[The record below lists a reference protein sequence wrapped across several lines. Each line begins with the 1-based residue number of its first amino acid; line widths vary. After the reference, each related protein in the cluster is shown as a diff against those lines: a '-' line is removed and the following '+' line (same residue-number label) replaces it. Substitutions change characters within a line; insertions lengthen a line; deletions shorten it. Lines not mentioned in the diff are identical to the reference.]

1 MANGRIQMNCR
12 GCGVEVEPS
21 EDQVNSTV
29 DEILETSLK
38 HAEKTG
44 GVCPLC
50 GHSKE
55 VPYSQRKSVLFALLM
70 ACLLVLGVGALVF
83 RQLRQT
89 ERASVVSAAISRIS
103 GNADVVQLMGT
114 PIKAEPGVAGDIRH
128 DETGWKEARLLIPV
142 RGPHGVAQVHVIAG
156 EGSDAW
162 VFTTFEVV
170 FEKERKKVDLIT
182 GRVIEY
188 DPDAYVDVHYES
200 AVSPEYSHGFVPA
213 ARFDGMFPCVSA
225 TVDGSSVS
233 PQLGKCAMP
242 TMLAGAVD
250 RFEADLRDANFVLQ
264 ETDLRINDVFDV
276 PLTRSYRSRDWAH
289 SNPEHAFGRNSNHPY
304 DITPVGTRNPYTW
317 QMLVLGDGEFLY
329 FDRISKGTG
338 YADALYMHTETS
350 TRFYKATQQ
359 WNGNGWTMKLAD
371 GSEILFPESYN
382 AKNMAQG
389 APIEMRDAKG
399 NRLELKRDGQR
410 NLQEIRTPHG
420 HWIRF
425 SYDDQSRIKRAQTDA
440 GDWATYEYNSDGMLT
455 AAVLSS
461 GRERHYDYEGTL
473 MTQVRDESGRVLVHN
488 WYERSYLKRQ
498 EFGNGTVFS
507 YSYDW
512 SSTSHYPAKV
522 WVTMPDHTTKELSV
536 TDSVPEYVK
545 NFHR

>member
-1 MANGRIQMNCR
+1 MNCN
-12 GCGVEVEPS
+12 GCGVELSPS
-21 EDQVNSTV
+21 EEQVNTAV
-29 DEILETSLK
+29 DQILETSLK

-55 VPYSQRKSVLFALLM
+55 VHYSQRKPVLFALLA
-70 ACLLVLGVGALVF
+70 ACLVVLATGGLVL
-83 RQLRQT
+83 RQWRYT
-89 ERASVVSAAISRIS
+89 ERASVVSVAITRMNS
-103 GNADVVQLMGT
+103 NADVIRFIGT
-114 PIKAEPGVAGDIRH
+114 PITADTGVAGDIRH
-128 DETGWKEARLLIPV
+128 DETGWKEARLVIPIH
-142 RGPHGVAQVHVIAG
+142 GPHGKARVHVIAG
-156 EGSDAW
+156 KGSDAW

-170 FEKERKKVDLIT
+170 FEKEHKKVDLIS

-188 DPDAYVDVHYES
+188 DPKAYVDVHYQS
-200 AVSPEYSHGFVPA
+200 AVIPEYSYGFVPA
-213 ARFDGMFPCVSA
+213 ARFDGTFPCVSA
-225 TVDGSSVS
+225 TIDAASVS

-242 TMLAGAVD
+242 TMHPGAVD
-250 RFEADLRDANFVLQ
+250 RFEADLRDADFVLQ
-264 ETDLRINDVFDV
+264 ETDLRVNDVFDV

-289 SNPEHAFGRNSNHPY
+289 SNPVHAYGRNSNHPY
-304 DITPVGTRNPYTW
+304 DIAPVGARNPYTY
-317 QMLVLGDGEFLY
+317 QMLVLDDGEFLY

-389 APIEMRDAKG
+389 APVEMRDSKG

-420 HWIRF
+420 RWIRF
-425 SYDDQSRIKRAQTDA
+425 RYDDQSRIKRAENDVGQ
-440 GDWATYEYNSDGMLT
+440 WAQYEYNSDGMLT
-455 AAVLSS
+455 NVALSS
-461 GRERHYDYEGTL
+461 GRQRHYEYEGSL
-473 MTQVRDESGRVLVHN
+473 MTQVNDEGGRVLVRN
-488 WYERSYLKRQ
+488 WYNQGFLKRQ
-498 EFGNGTVFS
+498 EFESGVTYS

-512 SSTSHYPAKV
+512 DSKSYYPAKV
-522 WVTMPDHTTKELSV
+522 WVTLPDQTTKAVSV
-536 TDSVPEYVK
+536 ADSVPEFVR